1 MPLLPRKNNLDY
13 QPDNI
18 IQASKQL
25 TTIALEN
32 MKNPLTDPDQPAL
45 SALSSQKSLSGSM
58 DEFSKLLLGLQSS
71 FIKAKQ
77 EGARIVG
84 IFLRQQGARQGA
96 DQMRQRQEQM
106 DDFGVRMNER
116 MNQAEELQRQINEE
130 QARLRGEGRPKGSKN
145 KNKKASTQTSPQ
157 APSTL
162 LQIEDAPPQ
171 QQSPNIR
178 TFFGNPRP
186 VRRRLVIEDDDETP
200 TPPPSRPPSQQ
211 LSQPVRRVSA
221 EPVGRFGVLPVADYS
236 RRMISQGAV
245 ADSFIEDPDSTNTES
260 SMPSYNN
267 NDDESS
273 QSSIPSW
280 YNPSDRSSSSGNS
293 SSSNR
298 YRYGGDGDDWD
309 DGDGDDTNSS
319 HYSNGGAPKEVFYD
333 ANPNTV
339 LSSLILDI
347 TRQIRYMD
355 LLVISRIKPAVQQL
369 NPSQLNTLSQ
379 AYATLTELWNTF
391 SVITLNNLDFS
402 LVDYFKDVVNFGDQI
417 IKILEEEL
425 NKLKID
431 LLIVVNSYK
440 QNEAIQP
447 PNFTPNS
454 FWENSAVREMEGA
467 GRTFTGRN
475 HSGRDIPTIWRGA
488 QRECAYKYML

>member
-13 QPDNI
+13 QGDNI

-58 DEFSKLLLGLQSS
+58 DEFSKLLLQLQSS

-84 IFLRQQGARQGA
+84 VYLRQQGARQG
-96 DQMRQRQEQM
+96 DRMRQQQYQEQM
-106 DDFGVRMNER
+106 DEMNDIGMRIDE
-116 MNQAEELQRQINEE
+116 AEELQRQLQEE

-145 KNKKASTQTSPQ
+145 KPKPKPQ
-157 APSTL
+157 PQRPSTL

-171 QQSPNIR
+171 QPNIR
-178 TFFGNPRP
+178 TFF
-186 VRRRLVIEDDDETP
+186 T
-200 TPPPSRPPSQQ
+200 S
-211 LSQPVRRVSA
+211 SQPVRRTSA
-221 EPVGRFGVLPVADYS
+221 EPVGRYGVLPVADYS
-236 RRMISQGAV
+236 NRMISQGAV
-245 ADSFIEDPDSTNTES
+245 ADAVIDDPDSEHTES
-260 SMPSYNN
+260 SQPTYNR
-267 NDDESS
+267 DDDDSS
-273 QSSIPSW
+273 TSSARSSIPSW
-280 YNPSDRSSSSGNS
+280 YNPSDRASSSGNS

-319 HYSNGGAPKEVFYD
+319 HYSNGGAPQQVIVD
-333 ANPNTV
+333 GNPNTI

-355 LLVISRIKPAVQQL
+355 LLLISRIKPAVQQL

-379 AYATLTELWNTF
+379 AYATLTELWRTF
-391 SVITLNNLDFS
+391 SVITINNIEFS
-402 LVDYFKDVVNFGDQI
+402 LVEYFKDVVNFGDQI
-417 IKILEEEL
+417 IRILEEEL

-454 FWENSAVREMEGA
+454 FWDNSAVREMEGA

>member
-18 IQASKQL
+18 VQASKQL

-45 SALSSQKSLSGSM
+45 NALTSQKSLNGSM

-77 EGARIVG
+77 EGARLVNVY
-84 IFLRQQGARQGA
+84 LRQQDARQGV
-96 DQMRQRQEQM
+96 DRMRQRQQDQM
-106 DDFGVRMNER
+106 DEMDNIGMR
-116 MNQAEELQRQINEE
+116 MNQADELQRQVLEE
-130 QARLRGEGRPKGSKN
+130 QARMRGEGLGGTRTKGAKD
-145 KNKKASTQTSPQ
+145 KQPRKKKGATAPQ

-162 LQIEDAPPQ
+162 LQIKDASPQ
-171 QQSPNIR
+171 QQSPTIR
-178 TFFGNPRP
+178 TFY
-186 VRRRLVIEDDDETP
+186 P
-200 TPPPSRPPSQQ
+200 T
-211 LSQPVRRVSA
+211 SQPVRRISA
-221 EPVGRFGVLPVADYS
+221 EPVGRYGVLPVADYS
-236 RRMISQGAV
+236 NRMISQGAV
-245 ADSFIEDPDSTNTES
+245 ADSYIEDPDSTQTES

-267 NDDESS
+267 DDDDSVS
-273 QSSIPSW
+273 SSIPSW
-280 YNPSDRSSSSGNS
+280 YNPRDSSSSSS

-319 HYSNGGAPKEVFYD
+319 HYSNVGAPQQVIVD
-333 ANPNTV
+333 GNPNTI

-347 TRQIRYMD
+347 TRQIRFLD
-355 LLVISRIKPAVQQL
+355 LLLISRIKPAVQQL
-369 NPSQLNTLSQ
+369 NTAQLSTLSK
-379 AYATLTELWNTF
+379 AYGTLTEMWNTF
-391 SVITLNNLDFS
+391 SVITINNLDFS
-402 LVDYFKDVVNFGDQI
+402 LAEYFKDVVNFGDQI
-417 IKILEEEL
+417 IRILEEEL
-425 NKLKID
+425 NKLKLD

-447 PNFTPNS
+447 PNFTPTT
-454 FWENSAVREMEGA
+454 FWDNSAVREMEGG

>member
-13 QPDNI
+13 QGDNI

-45 SALSSQKSLSGSM
+45 NALSAQKSLSGSM
-58 DEFSKLLLGLQSS
+58 DEFSKLLLGLQTS

-84 IFLRQQGARQGA
+84 IYLKQQGERQGA
-96 DQMRQRQEQM
+96 NQMRQRQQEQM
-106 DDFGVRMNER
+106 DEMNNIGMR
-116 MNQAEELQRQINEE
+116 MNQAEELQRHIDEE
-130 QARLRGEGRPKGSKN
+130 QARMRGEGRTKGAKD
-145 KNKKASTQTSPQ
+145 KQPRKKKGVKE
-157 APSTL
+157 PSIF

-178 TFFGNPRP
+178 TFFPTSSP
-186 VRRRLVIEDDDETP
+186 VRMGATNRVI
-200 TPPPSRPPSQQ
+200 
-211 LSQPVRRVSA
+211 SA
-221 EPVGRFGVLPVADYS
+221 EPVGRYGVLPVADYS

-245 ADSFIEDPDSTNTES
+245 ADALIEDPDSTNTES

-273 QSSIPSW
+273 ASSIPSW
-280 YNPSDRSSSSGNS
+280 YNPSDRSSSS

-319 HYSNGGAPKEVFYD
+319 HYSNGGAPQQIIVD
-333 ANPNTV
+333 GNPNTV

-355 LLVISRIKPAVQQL
+355 LLLVSRIKPSVQQL
-369 NPSQLNTLSQ
+369 TPSQLNTLSQ
-379 AYATLTELWNTF
+379 AYATLTDLWRTF
-391 SVITLNNLDFS
+391 SVITINNIDFS
-402 LVDYFKDVVNFGDQI
+402 LVEYFKDIVNFGDQI
-417 IKILEEEL
+417 IRILEEEL

-440 QNEAIQP
+440 QNEAIQQ

-475 HSGRDIPTIWRGA
+475 ASGRDIPTIWKGA

>member
-45 SALSSQKSLSGSM
+45 NALTSQKSLNGSM

-77 EGARIVG
+77 EGARLVKVY
-84 IFLRQQGARQGA
+84 LRQQGARQGV
-96 DQMRQRQEQM
+96 DRMRQRRQDQM
-106 DDFGVRMNER
+106 DEMENIGRRMS
-116 MNQAEELQRQINEE
+116 QAEELQRQINEE
-130 QARLRGEGRPKGSKN
+130 YERMRGEGRPKGAKD
-145 KNKKASTQTSPQ
+145 KQPRKKKGAT
-157 APSTL
+157 AP
-162 LQIEDAPPQ
+162 LQIEDAPP
-171 QQSPNIR
+171 SIPRSILSNPN
-178 TFFGNPRP
+178 PARP
-186 VRRRLVIEDDDETP
+186 VGRRLVILDEDED
-200 TPPPSRPPSQQ
+200 SRS
-211 LSQPVRRVSA
+211 SRSSTKSA
-221 EPVGRFGVLPVADYS
+221 EPVGRYGVLPVADYS
-236 RRMISQGAV
+236 NRMISQGAV
-245 ADSFIEDPDSTNTES
+245 ADSYIEDPDSTQTES
-260 SMPSYNN
+260 SMPSYNI
-267 NDDESS
+267 DDDDSVT
-273 QSSIPSW
+273 SSIPSW
-280 YNPSDRSSSSGNS
+280 YNPNDRASSSSNS

-319 HYSNGGAPKEVFYD
+319 HYSNVGEPQQVIVDG
-333 ANPNTV
+333 NPNTI

-347 TRQIRYMD
+347 TRQIRFLD
-355 LLVISRIKPAVQQL
+355 LLLISRIKPAVQQL
-369 NPSQLNTLSQ
+369 NTAQLSTLSQ
-379 AYATLTELWNTF
+379 AYGTLTEMWKTF
-391 SVITLNNLDFS
+391 SVITINNLDFS
-402 LVDYFKDVVNFGDQI
+402 LAEYFKDVVNFGDQI
-417 IKILEEEL
+417 IRILEEEL

-447 PNFTPNS
+447 PNFTPNT
-454 FWENSAVREMEGA
+454 FWDTSAVREMEGG